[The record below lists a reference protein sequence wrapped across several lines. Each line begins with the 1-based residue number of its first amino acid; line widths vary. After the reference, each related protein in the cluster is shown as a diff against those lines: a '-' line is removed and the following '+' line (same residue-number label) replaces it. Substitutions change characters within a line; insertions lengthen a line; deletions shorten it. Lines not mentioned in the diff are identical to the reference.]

1 MGLSKT
7 LKRGHRGSTEESA
20 KAAKKSN
27 IAESKDAN
35 SIFLR
40 KMLFMTSELGKTDE
54 ITILPA
60 REKRGLG
67 SRPVHL
73 G

>member
-1 MGLSKT
+1 M
-7 LKRGHRGSTEESA
+7 LKRGHRGSNEESA
-20 KAAKKSN
+20 KAATKSN
-27 IAESKDAN
+27 VEESKGVN

-40 KMLFMTSELGKTDE
+40 KMLFLTSELGEKEE